1 MHASCLKTTLINFS
15 PYGDMPRTRKTTRKS
30 TGPIGVPRHQLAPRH
45 EESSSGSNDPIGDL
59 EAQVEQLRTELHHR
73 NRVWAEDSQRI
84 AELSGEVGRLRFELS
99 ERDSVVRWAIH
110 SRLIAWHSEA
120 KARARVDELSTAL
133 DNLQVY
139 CNTLHEEVHVL
150 YGRLHPDVLADLVG
164 MGAGPSGTT
173 GEGPDGE
180 LDLFK
185 PPPSMNLAD
194 ERSPAADS
202 EATKDNKDWTSIV

>member
-1 MHASCLKTTLINFS
+1 V
-15 PYGDMPRTRKTTRKS
+15 RKS

-45 EESSSGSNDPIGDL
+45 EGSSSGSNDPIGDL

-73 NRVWAEDSQRI
+73 NRVWVEYGQRMN
-84 AELSGEVGRLRFELS
+84 ELRADVRHMQDELA
-99 ERDSVVRWAIH
+99 ERDSTINWAVN
-110 SRLIAWHSEA
+110 SRSIAWDREA
-120 KARARVDELSTAL
+120 KARACVAELSAAI

-150 YGRLHPDVLADLVG
+150 YSRLHPDVPANPVAT
-164 MGAGPSGTT
+164 GAGPSGTV
-173 GEGPDGE
+173 GEGLGGE

-194 ERSPAADS
+194 ERSPTTDS
-202 EATKDNKDWTSIV
+202 EASKDDKY